1 MKKRELFA
9 IFFMIGL
16 TTIGGGYAMIPQ
28 MEHAL
33 VTKKKWMSQEEFMNA
48 LCVAQSIP
56 GPLAINTAA
65 YLGYYFGGVKI
76 AVITIIASVLPSFSI
91 VLLIALFAAAVENA
105 LWLQGFFYF
114 AAPVVTALITAAAID
129 MGIKLMQGER
139 KLVALL
145 VFLTTFLLI
154 FVFHF
159 NPAIVVIASFVLG
172 LFSLRRRKKK
182 SQACQIEQIK
192 DEKL

>member
-33 VTKKKWMSQEEFMNA
+33 VAKRKWMSSEEFMNA

-65 YLGYYFGGVKI
+65 YLGYHFGGVSI
-76 AVITIIASVLPSFSI
+76 AMITITASVLPSFLI
-91 VLLIALFAAAVENA
+91 ILLIALFATTVENA
-105 LWLQGFFYF
+105 IWLQGFFYF

-129 MGIKLMQGER
+129 MGIKLMQGEN
-139 KLVALL
+139 KFVALL
-145 VFLTTFLLI
+145 VFVITFVLL

-159 NPAIVVIASFVLG
+159 NPAIVVIASILLG
-172 LFSLRRRKKK
+172 IFGLRRRKKK
-182 SQACQIEQIK
+182 NCQAEQIK